1 MTQLPE
7 ITAETTSTQEDKLR
21 RDLLIFACAFINFA
35 VVLWLAIYWL
45 MGLQFSTNIPL
56 GYQLVYVLARY
67 DALLKPAAWTPPA
80 PEARML
86 QALIARR
93 EAIAQDLQRE
103 RNRQERASISI
114 STVIPTLRTT

>member
-1 MTQLPE
+1 
-7 ITAETTSTQEDKLR
+7 LR